1 MPNLLGRA
9 LRYVADARRYA
20 YGEPAKAPTR
30 RASVFSAAL
39 GAMAEAGRYD
49 SEPIDTDAAY
59 RLAVTSSWVYS
70 DIKLLADRLASRD
83 ARGEV
88 KKVVGEELED
98 QSNHPAEMLLRRPNG
113 LWSGGRFIRYAA
125 WWLQLRGEAF
135 AFIATPSP
143 GRGEPQELWPLPAN
157 AVQPKP
163 ETLRASV
170 LTGEQVIDYA
180 YTVQGQ
186 TYTLPGENVVH
197 WRMANPFDYWRGLSP
212 LSAALLPVEM
222 DVAQVRWLRAFYRD
236 DNAVPTALI
245 SFAPETLDAD
255 FDALVEAI
263 REQIESGSRIL
274 FTRQGDFSLQTVSQT
289 IEQMQILAAR
299 ELTRDEVDRI
309 YGIPSYNEGMSGDSQ
324 LAWEIRLARNAVQ
337 PLATY
342 FYDELSAK
350 LMPYYGND
358 LVIEAPALVPQDR
371 QLELREYTAYS
382 ADRTIEEN
390 RQEHGLEPLFPDSPL
405 FAKIPVRLLEKLDAS
420 AIKHWVAD
428 AAGLELPPE
437 PVNPFAPT
445 GRPMPDDDAAPQG
458 DASLDAPAQDVP
470 DTPDVDKAVAEG
482 VRAEMKRWRAVALGE
497 LRAGRHP
504 GDRVFE
510 SAILPETLRDTVTLL
525 LEKALDEDAIRHAFE
540 HASLPAK
547 AARRT
552 EGGEVD
558 PFAAGKDAYEA
569 RLLKLLKARLNRQL
583 QEVLDMLG
591 DPPDVTR
598 IPPEWWDTQTGQ
610 MIADLRPQM
619 EAMARDAML
628 GYAAEVGVGVEWGV
642 IAEEAAAWAE
652 RYAGELI
659 RGITDTTRKV
669 VGRKVAE
676 FIRTPGRTIGDLK
689 ADLAP
694 HFGET
699 RAQMIAVTETT
710 RAYAAGTT
718 FYQNAL
724 AEAGVK
730 MVRVWHTSRD
740 EKVCVQC
747 GPLNGKPEAEWP
759 AEIRSPDYPPRHP
772 QCRCWTTL
780 TLAEEPAA

>member
-1 MPNLLGRA
+1 M
-9 LRYVADARRYA
+9 
-20 YGEPAKAPTR
+20 
-30 RASVFSAAL
+30 
-39 GAMAEAGRYD
+39 
-49 SEPIDTDAAY
+49 
-59 RLAVTSSWVYS
+59 YS
-70 DIKLLADRLASRD
+70 DIKLLTDRLASRD

-88 KKVVGEELED
+88 KKVMGEELED

-113 LWSGGRFIRYAA
+113 LWTGGRFIRYAA

-212 LSAALLPVEM
+212 LSAALLSVEM

-263 REQIESGSRIL
+263 REQIEAGSRIL

-324 LAWEIRLARNAVQ
+324 LAWEIRLARNAIQ

-358 LVIEAPALVPQDR
+358 LVIEAPDLVPQDR
-371 QLELREYTAYS
+371 QLELQEYTAYS

-428 AAGLELPPE
+428 AAGMELPPE

-458 DASLDAPAQDVP
+458 DASLDAPDQDVP

-547 AARRT
+547 ATRRT

-569 RLLKLLKARLNRQL
+569 RLLKLLKARLNGQL
-583 QEVLDMLG
+583 QEVLDLLG

-628 GYAAEVGVGVEWGV
+628 GYAVEVGVGIEWGV

-652 RYAGELI
+652 QYAGELI

-747 GPLNGKPEAEWP
+747 GPLDGKPEAEWP